1 MELTKTLGGG
11 KSSEKQVL
19 QFYVGQGSAH
29 TMKKRKIKG
38 SRENATHLV
47 SVCGQGPLCVPT
59 GAQKPA
65 NWGVVK

>member
-29 TMKKRKIKG
+29 TMKK
-38 SRENATHLV
+38 
-47 SVCGQGPLCVPT
+47 
-59 GAQKPA
+59 
-65 NWGVVK
+65 